1 MQLKKGIEIL
11 IFTALGAAILA
22 LEIISIIHD
31 LLVFSEIQQ
40 PTLIAGILIIIALP
54 LLRKLSKSKW
64 FNEHF
69 KFYSIQ
75 EFMGSEQEKMIKEKK
90 LEKLL
95 TVLFSI
101 LVFYVVGIFAMFYIK
116 EFPYTAYYFI
126 RWTVACFVLLIIAN
140 FVVKYYGRRN
150 S

>member
-1 MQLKKGIEIL
+1 
-11 IFTALGAAILA
+11 
-22 LEIISIIHD
+22 
-31 LLVFSEIQQ
+31 
-40 PTLIAGILIIIALP
+40 
-54 LLRKLSKSKW
+54 
-64 FNEHF
+64 
-69 KFYSIQ
+69 
-75 EFMGSEQEKMIKEKK
+75 MGSEQEKMIKEKK